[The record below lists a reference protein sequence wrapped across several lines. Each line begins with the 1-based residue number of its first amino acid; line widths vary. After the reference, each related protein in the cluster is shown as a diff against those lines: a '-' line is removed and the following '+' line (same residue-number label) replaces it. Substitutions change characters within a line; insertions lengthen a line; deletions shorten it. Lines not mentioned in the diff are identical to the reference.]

1 MDWIPSTTSRTF
13 MLKGIP
19 PTVTIRAM
27 TSKRE
32 DFQNRKLAMLLAEQ
46 GLESDFEQRA
56 SRRQS
61 GDYLVL

>member
-1 MDWIPSTTSRTF
+1 
-13 MLKGIP
+13 
-19 PTVTIRAM
+19 M

-32 DFQNRKLAMLLAEQ
+32 DFQNRKLAMVLVEQ
-46 GLESDFEQRA
+46 GLETDFEQRA